1 MMLFVS
7 RYKTP
12 RLAGE
17 SGSFFDHIVLLLHGH
32 RDSLTSIYRTS
43 ASAPLDLTMSPLDR
57 PDLCLNP
64 FCIDIFPLWK
74 SKNELVRGSLEEKL
88 KKWVKSLRIYDNSD
102 DVTVTAGVERVDM
115 YALYPHVSE
124 GRVENNLGKTT
135 LSTPNRDSSL
145 VLPIISSLVYC
156 KSSALEHAAT
166 DEDHV
171 WWTCVSVLMADVTVN
186 RSQHM
191 LMNAKGDTCI
201 GPMKLFIK
209 SHEESL
215 GHMVMEKTISYL
227 ILHVSPP
234 TKAEGAYDHTLKHPT
249 DIVIYMLRYTGFI
262 FIVPNMLAEDKVL
275 TSCLHIF
282 KPGTHDKLHK
292 KLQPEDGV
300 V

>member
-1 MMLFVS
+1 MASPPPPSSIPMMLFVS

-17 SGSFFDHIVLLLHGH
+17 GGSFFDLIVLRLHGH
-32 RDSLTSIYRTS
+32 CDSLTSIYRTS
-43 ASAPLDLTMSPLDR
+43 TSGLDDVAVGPTSSSEDVG
-57 PDLCLNP
+57 
-64 FCIDIFPLWK
+64 
-74 SKNELVRGSLEEKL
+74 ET

-124 GRVENNLGKTT
+124 GRVENNPGKTT

-145 VLPIISSLVYC
+145 TLPIISSLVYC
-156 KSSALEHAAT
+156 ESSALDHVAT
-166 DEDHV
+166 DE
-171 WWTCVSVLMADVTVN
+171 
-186 RSQHM
+186 
-191 LMNAKGDTCI
+191 GDTWI
-201 GPMKLFIK
+201 VPMKLFIK

-215 GHMVMEKTISYL
+215 GHMVMEQTISYL
-227 ILHVSPP
+227 ILHASPP

-282 KPGTHDKLHK
+282 KPSTHDKLHK